1 MTDQEL
7 IKALRRLK
15 VGTGSLECLGCGRE
29 HSCSTRG
36 CAIIR
41 QAAERL
47 ENLIKKPE

>member
-15 VGTGSLECLGCGRE
+15 VGTGSLECLGCGWE
-29 HSCSTRG
+29 HSCSVRG

-41 QAAERL
+41 KAAERL